1 MRKCTPFEET
11 HFVTSSGAENNLKV
25 YVTFVDQKRQML
37 ILLSLRLKQTYSYV
51 DCKRDMLKISAG
63 GPLY

>member
-1 MRKCTPFEET
+1 M
-11 HFVTSSGAENNLKV
+11 SLL
-25 YVTFVDQKRQML
+25 YDQKRQML